1 MNPPNMSYFP
11 INVDI
16 RNRPCTVIGGGR
28 VALRKVKGLLDCGAA
43 VTLISPEVT
52 TELADMAEQGSI
64 TWHERGYKKGDLA
77 GSFMVIAATDDE
89 TVQEQVHAEAEEG
102 NLLLNVADVPKWC
115 NFILPATVRQ
125 GDLAIS
131 ISTAG
136 KSPVLAKR
144 LRQELEKSFGPEYDQ
159 ALELM
164 GSLRPVVLAK
174 GLPHSENKIIFEE
187 LLHPELISLI
197 EKGDWQ
203 TITNHIQTVLG
214 ADVDLS
220 CLDTFRHNLLQ
231 NSEG

>member
-1 MNPPNMSYFP
+1 MSYFP

-28 VALRKVKGLLDCGAA
+28 VALRKVKGLLECGAD
-43 VTLISPEVT
+43 VTLISPEAT
-52 TELADMAEQGSI
+52 SELEMMAVQGRI
-64 TWHERGYKKGDLA
+64 TWYARGYKPGDLA
-77 GSFMVIAATDDE
+77 GSFLVIAATDDE
-89 TVQEQVHAEAEEG
+89 AVQEQVHAEAQAG

-125 GDLAIS
+125 GDLTIS

-136 KSPVLAKR
+136 KSPALAKR
-144 LRQELEKSFGPEYDQ
+144 LRQELEKSFGPEYNL

-174 GLPHSENKIIFEE
+174 GLPHAKNKIIFEE
-187 LLHPELISLI
+187 LLHPELISLLT
-197 EKGDWQ
+197 KGDWQ
-203 TITNHIQTVLG
+203 TISSHLHAVLG

-220 CLDTFRHNLLQ
+220 CLDTFRRNLHN
-231 NSEG
+231 NSEE

>member
-1 MNPPNMSYFP
+1 MSYFP

-16 RNRPCTVIGGGR
+16 QNRPCTVIGGGR
-28 VALRKVKGLLDCGAA
+28 VALRKVKGLLDCGAS
-43 VTLISPEVT
+43 VTLISPEAT
-52 TELADMAEQGSI
+52 PELSEMARDNRI
-64 TWHERGYKKGDLA
+64 TWHERGYKQGDLT

-89 TVQEQVHAEAEEG
+89 ATQQQVHAEAEEG

-131 ISTAG
+131 ISTGG

-164 GSLRPVVLAK
+164 GNLRPVVLAK
-174 GLPHSENKIIFEE
+174 GLPHSKNKIVFEE

-197 EKGDWQ
+197 KKGDWQ
-203 TITNHIQTVLG
+203 TIKNHIHAVLG

-220 CLDTFRHNLLQ
+220 CLDTFRHNLQQ

>member
-1 MNPPNMSYFP
+1 MSYFP

-16 RNRPCTVIGGGR
+16 RKRPCTVIGGGR

-43 VTLISPEVT
+43 VTLISPAAT
-52 TELADMAEQGSI
+52 SALAEMAGQGRI
-64 TWHERGYKKGDLA
+64 TWHERGYRQGDLA

-136 KSPVLAKR
+136 KSPALAKR
-144 LRQELEKSFGPEYDQ
+144 LRQELEKSFGPEYDL

-164 GSLRPVVLAK
+164 GTLRPVVLAK
-174 GLPHSENKIIFEE
+174 GLPHSKNKIIFED
-187 LLHPELISLI
+187 LLHPDLIPLLK
-197 EKGDWQ
+197 KGDWQ
-203 TITNHIQTVLG
+203 TITNHIHAVLG
-214 ADVDLS
+214 ADVDLG
-220 CLDTFRHNLLQ
+220 CLDTFRHNLQQ
-231 NSEG
+231 NSEGK